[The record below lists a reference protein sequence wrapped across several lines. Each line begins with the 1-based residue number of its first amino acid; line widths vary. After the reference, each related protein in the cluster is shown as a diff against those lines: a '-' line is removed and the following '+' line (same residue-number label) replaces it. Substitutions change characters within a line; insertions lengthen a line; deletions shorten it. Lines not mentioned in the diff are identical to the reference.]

1 MLKLNLSRKI
11 LLFFVLVSLTPL
23 TIVMILL
30 VEQAKNQLRQEAIFR
45 QQLIAEKTADN
56 VDNFLASKVNSL
68 TFQSQ
73 STAMSEL
80 DETETKINLA
90 FLMKGDDSLENVA
103 LVNNKGQETIAFSR
117 QGELSV
123 LNDISSSDAFKATT
137 FLAGKEYV
145 GPITYNEASEP
156 LITIAVPVLKYD
168 TSQNLG
174 DLSTAEFGEYKN
186 PEDIQAVIIAKYN
199 LKNLWES
206 VLSTKI
212 GDGGYAYVVDDRGNL
227 VAHPE
232 KDFLS
237 KNKNLS
243 STAAVQDVINNQF
256 ETRQATSEVGTTVIN
271 TPKETARA
279 NWAVIVEEPVSSI
292 FSSIDY
298 FIRVCTII
306 GIVVSIMAL
315 VMSLIFRKQI
325 VAPIQKLTIGAKKI
339 GSGDFDHSIKLK
351 NKDELQELATAF
363 NSMGLSIKELV
374 RDLSDKNITLNIE
387 QAKLNS
393 ILRSVSDG
401 VIALNVRGEIIS
413 INPPAAKLVDKL
425 PDELQGKKL
434 DEIFHWVHEAK
445 KFTPKLDKTGITHY
459 TELLLSHGDDV
470 SYLDLVVSVIDRK
483 DSELAVIITIHDLT
497 PGRELDVMKLDFVAI
512 AAHELRTP
520 LTVVRGYLNLI
531 NASAVHQLTIYNIE
545 NLQKAIIG
553 ADQLSSLINNLLNI
567 SRIERGEMDI
577 VVNKLDLAATISQ
590 IVEQYQVTATLKE
603 QTIEYSGPRKKVFV
617 PGDVSAITEVV
628 TNLLGNAL
636 KFTPVGGTVS
646 VSLES
651 DGNDAKIKVSDNG
664 PGIPAA
670 LRTRLFTKFYRVE
683 RSLVAG
689 NRGTGLGLY
698 ISKTII
704 DLHHGNIGLEPDNG
718 HGSTFYFTLPIF
730 RENKHAKL
738 ISQDKE
744 SIGVHGWIKKRAN
757 R

>member
-11 LLFFVLVSLTPL
+11 LLFFVLVSLVPL
-23 TIVMILL
+23 TVVMILL
-30 VEQAKNQLRQEAIFR
+30 VEQAKNQLRQEAIYR

-56 VDNFLASKVNSL
+56 VDNFIASKVNSL
-68 TFQSQ
+68 IYQSQ

-80 DETETKINLA
+80 QQDETKINLA
-90 FLMKGDDSLENVA
+90 FLIKGDDNLESVA
-103 LVNNKGQETIAFSR
+103 LVNSKGQETIAFSR
-117 QGELSV
+117 AGEIQT

-174 DLSTAEFGEYKN
+174 DLAKAEFGKYTN
-186 PEDIQAVIIAKYN
+186 PDDIQAVIVAKYN

-206 VLSTKI
+206 VLSTRI

-237 KNKNLS
+237 KNKNLTS
-243 STAAVQDVINNQF
+243 VSAVQNVINNQF
-256 ETRQATSEVGTTVIN
+256 ATQEATSEVGTKVIN
-271 TPKETARA
+271 TPKETKRA

-292 FSSIDY
+292 FAGIDSL
-298 FIRVCTII
+298 IRAATII
-306 GIVVSIMAL
+306 GIFVSVMAL
-315 VMSLIFRKQI
+315 IMSLVFRKQI
-325 VAPIQKLTIGAKKI
+325 VAPIQKLTVGAKKI
-339 GSGDFDHSIKLK
+339 GSGDFDHSISLK

-374 RDLSDKNITLNIE
+374 LDLSNKNLTLNIE

-401 VIALNVRGEIIS
+401 VIALNIKGEIIS
-413 INPPAAKLVDKL
+413 INPPAAKLINKL
-425 PDELQGKKL
+425 PDDLQGKL
-434 DEIFHWVHEAK
+434 LTDCFPWVHDGK
-445 KFTPKLDKTGITHY
+445 KFVPQLDKVGISHY
-459 TELLLSHGDDV
+459 TELILPHGEDI

-577 VVNKLDLAATISQ
+577 VINKLDLTSTVSQ

-603 QTIEYSGPRKKVFV
+603 QIIEYIGPNKKVYV
-617 PGDVSAITEVV
+617 PGDVSAITEVI

-636 KFTPVGGTVS
+636 KFTPAGGTVT
-646 VSLES
+646 VSLSS
-651 DGNDAKIKVSDNG
+651 DGNDARIEVADNG

-698 ISKTII
+698 ISKTIV
-704 DLHHGNIGLEPDNG
+704 DLHHGKIGLEPDSG
-718 HGSTFYFTLPIF
+718 HGSTFYFTLPVF